1 MFNGVKKWNARRW
14 RIAELRKYITG
25 TYESELRGAK
35 SEQERGEAYQ
45 IAHSIVQVEEN
56 ELEYLQQETLQRRLG
71 HSPIEVPNE
80 YWNDKDLWEKP
91 TLTNKGE
98 AWARREL
105 RKIWMADVE
114 FWAKLVATLVLPTVA
129 IVLSIIALVKKS
141 H

>member
-98 AWARREL
+98 RGGSSERYGWPMLSFGLSWLRRLCCRLSQSFFLSL
-105 RKIWMADVE
+105 R
-114 FWAKLVATLVLPTVA
+114 L
-129 IVLSIIALVKKS
+129 
-141 H
+141 